1 MQVHYD
7 FEGCENIR
15 NAVVTTGSF
24 DGVHVGHRAIIN
36 QINNLAR
43 SLNGE
48 SVVITFFPH
57 PRKVLFPDTV
67 GKELKMINTQ
77 KEKIDLFSETG
88 LDHLIIVTFTPQFSK
103 ISAVEFIR
111 DILVKRLHVKS
122 VVIGF
127 NHHFGHNREGDF
139 DYLHELGS
147 FFDFSVKEIAEQEVQ
162 NETVSSTRI
171 RKAIADGYI
180 QKANASLNSLV
191 QNWGRIHSTPIE
203 HIASKTIF
211 VQEIEE
217 EEKLLPPPGLY
228 AGSLHISDIADK
240 VLVIVPDEVLL
251 ISLNRFSPCLLFSP
265 LDDLSFQSEFYRI
278 TFQKQLLNYLP
289 EKSALDS
296 VFTTFLEET
305 NELIY

>member
-36 QINNLAR
+36 QINDIAR
-43 SLNGE
+43 SINGE

-57 PRKVLFPDTV
+57 PRKVLFPDTL

-77 KEKIDLFSETG
+77 KEKIELFAETG
-88 LDHLIIVTFTPQFSK
+88 LDHLVIVTFTPEFSK
-103 ISAVEFIR
+103 VSAVEFIR
-111 DILVKRLHVKS
+111 DILVKKLHVKS

-139 DYLHELGS
+139 QYLYDLGT
-147 FFDFSVKEIAEQEVQ
+147 FFDFSVQEIAEQEVQ

-171 RKAIADGYI
+171 RKAIAEGYI

-191 QNWGRIHSTPIE
+191 RNFGIINPNEAGRIGEYPVYS
-203 HIASKTIF
+203 
-211 VQEIEE
+211 QDIEE
-217 EEKLLPPPGLY
+217 AEKLLPPPGLY
-228 AGSLHISDIADK
+228 AGSLHLQELADK
-240 VLVIVPDEVLL
+240 ILVVVPDKIFYQRFGQLL
-251 ISLNRFSPCLLFSP
+251 PSLFFIP
-265 LDDLSFQSEFYRI
+265 LTKLNLKKDFFTI
-278 TFQKQLLNYLP
+278 TFQKQVLQGLPVVEELQGLLP
-289 EKSALDS
+289 
-296 VFTTFLEET
+296 VFINATD
-305 NELIY
+305 ELIY